1 MKGDEFVGY
10 LPKNQTIL
18 PNDEIVFMW
27 RTAKDKDYDWYLYN
41 HKNRVTRSLRIDEQM
56 EFPLNGFVWNNNRT
70 MALYENRGNIFVW
83 NIKTQKPK
91 CIFQTSDYC
100 SDPSFSKD
108 EKSIFFIQNDNL
120 YQLHLTQ
127 TQLTQVTNFQKSSQK
142 EEPKLDYLSNQELLL
157 MENLQQ
163 KVAKKNV
170 KNQKQSVIDNF
181 LPLKIFIDKQ
191 SVQNISISPDEK
203 KVVYILRKNGE
214 RNYTKVPNFMS
225 EDGYT
230 SSNNARPKVGRDEDE
245 FKLFFY
251 DIPQRKT
258 HEFSIEDL
266 PNLNKKH
273 SYLDLYNV
281 KEYQHKGV
289 VFHGPYFNDDGTIA
303 VVEIKSLDN
312 KHRWLA
318 QLDFENQKLI
328 PFEYQYDEAWIGGP
342 GISGWNEQPGN
353 VGFIKKSNVCFFQ
366 SEETGFSH
374 LYTYNF
380 DTKEKKALTNGD
392 FEIHDAYPNQAGT
405 HFYINCNKSH
415 AGNRSFYA
423 LDIKTQKWT
432 ELLVDDGKYDVI
444 LSSDEKQLFYSYS
457 FINKPTELYVSNI
470 KDLKSKYK
478 ITESLRPSFNERN
491 WMIPEIISI
500 KAIDGQNVNARLYKP
515 NDKIK
520 NNAAVIFVHGAGY
533 LQNAHNWWSSY
544 FREYMF
550 HNYLVLQ
557 GYTVLDIDYR
567 ASEGYGRDFRTAIYR
582 NMGGKDLSDQL
593 DGRQYLIDNLAID
606 ENKIG
611 IYGGSYGGFITLMA
625 LLKEPGKFKCGAAL
639 RSVTD
644 WAHYNHE
651 YTSNILNTPEMDS
664 LAFQVSSPIYYA
676 ENLQDHL
683 LMLHGM
689 VDDNVQFQDV
699 VRLSQRFIELGKDN
713 WELSVFPI
721 EDHGFKTASSW
732 TDEYKRI
739 YHLFEK
745 NLLGK

>member
-10 LPKNQTIL
+10 LPKNQMIL

-41 HKNRVTRSLRIDEQM
+41 SKNSSTRSLRIDEQFS
-56 EFPLNGFVWNNNRT
+56 FPLNGFIWNKAKT
-70 MALYENRGNIFVW
+70 LALYSNKGNLFIWDTKF
-83 NIKTQKPK
+83 QKPK
-91 CIFQTSDYC
+91 SIFQTSDYC
-100 SDPSFSKD
+100 SNPVFSKD
-108 EKSIFFIQNDNL
+108 EKSVFFQQNDNL
-120 YQLHLTQ
+120 YQLQLSETKLTQ
-127 TQLTQVTNFQKSSQK
+127 ITNFQKTSQK
-142 EEPKLDYLSNQELLL
+142 EDIKLDYLSNQELLL
-157 MENLQQ
+157 MDNLQEKAAQ
-163 KVAKKNV
+163 KNIKNH
-170 KNQKQSVIDNF
+170 KQSGFDHL
-181 LPLKIFIDKQ
+181 LPLKIFINKQ

-203 KVVYILRKNGE
+203 RVVYVLRKNGD
-214 RNYTKVPNFMS
+214 RNYTKVPNFIS

-230 SSNNARPKVGRDEDE
+230 TSNNARPKVGRDEDG
-245 FKLFFY
+245 FKLYFY

-258 HEFSIEDL
+258 FEFSIDDL
-266 PNLNKKH
+266 PDLNKIH
-273 SYLDLYNV
+273 SYLNVYNV

-289 VFHGPYFNDDGTIA
+289 VFHGPYFNDVGTIA

-318 QLDFENQKLI
+318 QLDFENQKLL

-342 GISGWNEQPGN
+342 GISGWNEESGN
-353 VGFIKKSNVCFFQ
+353 VGFINKSNVCYFQ

-380 DTKEKKALTNGD
+380 DTKERKALTSGN
-392 FEIHDAYPNQAGT
+392 FEIHEAYPNHLGT
-405 HFYINCNKSH
+405 HFYISSNKSH
-415 AGNRSFYA
+415 AGNRSFYS
-423 LDIKTQKWT
+423 LEIKNQKWID
-432 ELLVDDGKYDVI
+432 LLVDDGKYDVI
-444 LSSDEKQLFYSYS
+444 LSSDEKQLFYTYS
-457 FINKPTELYVSNI
+457 FINKPTELFVAHT
-470 KDLKSKYK
+470 KDLKTKHQ
-478 ITESLRPSFNERN
+478 ITASLKPTFKERT
-491 WMIPEIISI
+491 WMIPEIIAI
-500 KAIDGQNVNARLYKP
+500 KASDGKNVNARLYKP
-515 NDKIK
+515 KSEVK

-533 LQNAHNWWSSY
+533 LQNAHNWWSLY

-550 HNYLVLQ
+550 HNFLVEQ

-567 ASEGYGRDFRTAIYR
+567 ASEGYGRDFRTDIYR

-593 DGRQYLIDNLAID
+593 DGRQYLIDNFAID

-664 LAFQVSSPIYYA
+664 LAFQVSSPIYFA

-713 WELSVFPI
+713 WELAVFPI

-739 YHLFEK
+739 FNLFEK